1 MLILSA
7 VNLVSAV
14 SLNNGDV
21 VEVINDGG
29 IGIVVRG
36 PNACDNQI
44 GTKKVYN
51 GDRGVVLDG
60 PVTCNGYTRWKV
72 RWTDGIDG
80 WVAQGDVIDDYLKK
94 VTIASSTKFSVGN
107 SVTVSWTELAYR
119 SEKPDLAYLG
129 SVYSGAQGTVTAGP
143 FYGITKKET
152 GITFTPGFFNL
163 WKVDYGSGKVGWSV
177 EDGLTKVTCTNEC
190 SSSGATTCSGSI
202 KQTCGNYDADSCLE
216 WGNNLDCGSNYCD
229 AFGINYCNLGS
240 VYHSR
245 TCYNRGCSSGA
256 CYSNSYTESPLV
268 QTCSNGCLN
277 GACLGCVA
285 KTCSD
290 LGKQCGGWDN
300 GCQQSIDCGSC
311 GSGQTCNADGQC
323 VGGSSVLGVDV
334 SHNQQTINWTKVY
347 NAGYR
352 FAFVKATEGDSR
364 PPVIID
370 SNFTRNMDN
379 SKNAGILSGAYH
391 FAHPEMNNATNEAE
405 FFISVANNYLKQG
418 YLRPAL
424 DLEKGCNYADKT
436 VLSNWVNEF
445 MSTVKRETGV
455 EPLIYVTRDY
465 ASNCLDNSIMQ
476 YNLWIAAPDGLNNP
490 PTNLG
495 IWSNWDFWQYSW
507 TGSVPGINS
516 DVDLDVFSGDL
527 SSLNSFVISST
538 DSYPRVNSF
547 SVSPSSGSPFTI
559 NFSASDDK
567 GLSSAELWR
576 ASELY
581 GQPYNWTKVQTKS
594 ISGTTYPGS
603 FTDTPI
609 WAGNYWYG
617 VHVVDN
623 SGDPNHWNDEQ
634 NSQTQNLP
642 GIYGPTKV
650 TAVFCADDCLS
661 GATRCSIG
669 NIKQTCGNYD
679 ADSCVEWGG
688 DFNCPNGCDVYT
700 GDCIGESGILVLRW
714 PLSGTYSSRDSSYY
728 KFGSNWIQAYCGGL
742 PKKHVGVDLNA
753 SIGEDISASYEG
765 VVMAVSNLGGNWAK
779 GIVIDSGSFTI
790 TYEHVD
796 PLVSVGDSV
805 VKGQLIARV
814 ANIAPDPTHLH
825 FGIRN
830 SSYSSISIRGALPQI
845 HDNSDTYC
853 QNDPLFPE
861 KFIDP
866 LSLTYEYS
874 DLPICT
880 SLQSLMMG
888 STETIGTMS
897 LLSSPD
903 CAVCFQSSDCGT
915 EGFTGNL
922 FCQNGN
928 VYQDY
933 VAYTCNNAG
942 TTSSSCSSSTES
954 RLISSCSNG
963 CSNGQCVTSGDIEDT
978 GWKSPSSNKGIDA
991 YPQYAWTNAANAYA
1005 SDNVY
1010 ATALQGDGK
1019 MHSWYNFGLSVPAGA
1034 TIKGIEVS
1042 VEAKTDTN
1050 PGCGSNTKIALGLT
1064 KNKNNFIGY
1073 GVTPT
1078 LTSSDVVY
1086 TLGGPTDLW
1095 LTTWSPSD
1103 FGTDFGVSYVTGIC
1117 GSTNPT
1123 TLYSIDQIRIKVYYS
1138 LVPPQCTQNSD
1149 CGTNGLI
1156 GGLFC
1161 QSENVF
1167 QNYITYSC
1175 NNPGMA
1181 ESYCS
1186 NSNSFQLIQ
1195 NCGLSYC
1202 NDFGGD
1208 YCKADG
1214 NVYHSRTCY
1223 DNGCS
1228 SGTCTS
1234 NSFIDEQIA
1243 QTCSSNQ
1250 VCSNGACII
1259 QPLPACNPSDF
1270 NSDGA
1275 VDASD
1280 YITLKMNFGT
1290 AGSKAQG
1297 DVNGDGIV
1305 DWGDLQLFMGN
1316 TGSYTGACVEPSCFK
1331 DSDCGTDGL
1340 VGNLF
1345 CQSGN
1350 VSQNYTTYTCNNAG
1364 TTLSSCSSSV
1374 SFQLKTD
1381 CGSDYCDAFGSN
1393 YCSNGNV
1400 YHSRTCYDKGCSS
1413 GTCFS
1418 NSSTSEELVQT
1429 CLDGCSNGQCV
1440 IVYINDT
1447 GWKSP
1452 SSNKGIDGFGVEHS
1466 WANPANAYLSDN
1478 LYATA
1483 LQGDQKLYSWY
1494 NFGLSIPAGATIKG
1508 IEVSVEAK
1516 ADSTTYCGDGT
1527 KISLR
1532 LTKNKNDGV
1541 GGTGLTPTLT
1551 SSDAVYTLGSPTDL
1565 WYTTWSPSD
1574 FGTDFGVSFVNGWCA
1589 SNPTT
1594 LYSIDQIRIKVYY
1607 SLVPPQGISGAG
1619 YDMLAQTI
1627 VQNETIESGLIQNII
1642 ETSLVKN
1649 QTEKVK
1655 QKDLDKD
1662 GVDDKN
1668 DLCLDT
1674 NKKEKVDK
1682 NGCSAEQFCSLIKVT
1697 STNLKDCTRA
1707 DWKSNEPKK
1716 KSPLDCIVENVKK
1729 SKDKVCVS
1737 RASAN

>member
-1 MLILSA
+1 MKKQILFLIVGVMLILSA

-323 VGGSSVLGVDV
+323 VSNSGFRIYATREGLVGGTTANGHIIQSHDHFVALPSTRVLSSNGGNEYQVKITYNGKSVVAPVWDIGPWNTKDDYWNPSSQRENWGDLPQGKPEAQAAYQDNYNNGKDQFGRLVSNPAGIDLADGIFWDDLGMINNDWVDV
-334 SHNQQTINWTKVY
+334 EFLWT
-347 NAGYR
+347 
-352 FAFVKATEGDSR
+352 
-364 PPVIID
+364 
-370 SNFTRNMDN
+370 
-379 SKNAGILSGAYH
+379 
-391 FAHPEMNNATNEAE
+391 
-405 FFISVANNYLKQG
+405 
-418 YLRPAL
+418 
-424 DLEKGCNYADKT
+424 
-436 VLSNWVNEF
+436 
-445 MSTVKRETGV
+445 
-455 EPLIYVTRDY
+455 
-465 ASNCLDNSIMQ
+465 
-476 YNLWIAAPDGLNNP
+476 
-490 PTNLG
+490 
-495 IWSNWDFWQYSW
+495 
-507 TGSVPGINS
+507 
-516 DVDLDVFSGDL
+516 
-527 SSLNSFVISST
+527 ST
-538 DSYPRVNSF
+538 DTLPNINSF

-634 NSQTQNLP
+634 NSQTSGSP
-642 GIYGPTKV
+642 GVYGPIKV

-688 DFNCPNGCDVYT
+688 DFNCPNGCNAYT

-753 SIGEDISASYEG
+753 SIGEDISASYGG

-1202 NDFGGD
+1202 NDFGAD

-1574 FGTDFGVSFVNGWCA
+1574 FGTDFGVSYVSGLCA
-1589 SNPTT
+1589 STPTT

-1607 SLVPPQGISGAG
+1607 TLVAPQGISGAG